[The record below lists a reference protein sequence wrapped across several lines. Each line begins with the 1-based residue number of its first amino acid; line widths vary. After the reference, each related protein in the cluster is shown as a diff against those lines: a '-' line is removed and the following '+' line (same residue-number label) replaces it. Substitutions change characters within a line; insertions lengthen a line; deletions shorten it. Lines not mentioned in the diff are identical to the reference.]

1 MRYLLLFLFIGLGL
15 TACGNRSNT
24 NYALKTVTATFE
36 TPVMQSEGDSADD
49 PAIYIGA
56 NGIGFIAG
64 TDKQAGL
71 YIYNLDGTLRDF
83 MPIGMINNVDLRSG
97 FSYQGQDHVLLVAS
111 DDETNAIVTLLYNPA
126 TDQFITPN
134 NARLATG
141 SVSPYGICVGRMED
155 GSFHAGVTTKDGR
168 FVQYIVSAD
177 ESMHLAKLRAVT
189 VGGQTEGC
197 DFDERRGVVYLNVE
211 EGALM
216 YFSSKPSD
224 IMSPTEIAKVD
235 QFGIK
240 ADLEGV
246 TTYRVGQNEGYI
258 IVSSQGN
265 NSFGVFALPSYSF
278 VGRFQVVDDIVD
290 GVSSTDGIA
299 VTSRSTPKFPKGFLV
314 VQDDMD
320 NISTSELRRKQNFK
334 VIDWRDIEHQL
345 VQKLE

>member
-1 MRYLLLFLFIGLGL
+1 MRCILLVLFIGLGL
-15 TACGNRSNT
+15 TACANTSNS
-24 NYALKTVTATFE
+24 NHSLKTVTATFE

-49 PAIYIGA
+49 PAIYIGS
-56 NGIGFIAG
+56 NGGGFIAG

-83 MPIGMINNVDLRSG
+83 MSVGLVNNVDLRSG
-97 FSYQGQDHVLLVAS
+97 FSYRGQDHVLLVAS
-111 DDETNAIVTLLYNPA
+111 DDETSAIVTILYNPA

-141 SVSPYGICVGRMED
+141 TVSPYGICLGKMED

-168 FVQYIVSAD
+168 FVQYEVSSAG
-177 ESMHLAKLRAVT
+177 SMHLTKLREIA
-189 VGGQTEGC
+189 VGGQAEGC
-197 DFDERRGVVYLNVE
+197 DFDERRSVVYLNVE

-216 YFSSKPSD
+216 YFSSKPND
-224 IMSPTEIAKVD
+224 VTSPTEIANVG
-235 QFGIK
+235 QFGVK

-258 IVSSQGN
+258 IISSQGN
-265 NSFGVFALPSYSF
+265 NSFGVFALPSYAF
-278 VGRFQVVDDIVD
+278 VGRFIIVDDIVD

-299 VTSRSTPKFPKGFLV
+299 VTSKPTPKFPKGFLV

-320 NISTSELRRKQNFK
+320 NTSTSKLRKKQNFK

-345 VQKLE
+345 TQKLE